1 MAKLIE
7 LKGISKS
14 YDGEKVIDGISNY
27 IDSNIYSGMNDLQ
40 EFIARIV
47 VGRVID
53 NSAEIKSALANNG
66 VIRTFGFIDEE
77 GMIDIDHLMSDIK
90 NEIRRK
96 GEIHISIPMFG
107 KLKFV
112 PEDVDVLHRFIL
124 EA

>member
-1 MAKLIE
+1 MKQTF
-7 LKGISKS
+7 
-14 YDGEKVIDGISNY
+14 EKVIDGVSNY

-77 GMIDIDHLMSDIK
+77 GMIDVDHLMSDIK

>member
-1 MAKLIE
+1 MTQTFE
-7 LKGISKS
+7 R
-14 YDGEKVIDGISNY
+14 VIDGISNY

-47 VGRVID
+47 VGRIIE

-66 VIRTFGFIDEE
+66 VIRTFGFINSE
-77 GMIDIDHLMSDIK
+77 GMVDVDRLVSDIK
-90 NEIRRK
+90 KEISRK
-96 GEIHISIPMFG
+96 GELHISIPMFG